1 MVSTDGELTDTAGK
15 CRTVTT
21 TVVNCKVSHRS
32 QSSKV
37 VTLLTA
43 PSIVSLTFVNRCD
56 SNGLVELLISIC
68 SVDS

>member
-1 MVSTDGELTDTAGK
+1 MTDP
-15 CRTVTT
+15 
-21 TVVNCKVSHRS
+21 VVEDQSSKSVVISRRS

>member
-1 MVSTDGELTDTAGK
+1 M
-15 CRTVTT
+15 TVMI
-21 TVVNCKVSHRS
+21 SRRS